1 MAARMVAARVVA
13 SAAIAASLAG
23 CAALPAV
30 LAVAGKALPII
41 QVAAAVAVDAWCSEI
56 VGADGR
62 DAIRSHVY
70 GDARVSLIR
79 RDGC

>member
-1 MAARMVAARVVA
+1 MASRIAFAALLLPPT
-13 SAAIAASLAG
+13 LAG
-23 CAALPAV
+23 CAAFPAV

-41 QVAAAVAVDAWCSEI
+41 QVAAAVVVDAYCSEI

-70 GDARVSLIR
+70 GDAQVSLIR

>member
-1 MAARMVAARVVA
+1 MAIRSLGLAALLLAPAV
-13 SAAIAASLAG
+13 AG

-30 LAVAGKALPII
+30 LAAAGHVMPVI
-41 QVAAAVAVDAWCSEI
+41 QIAAAVAVDLYCSEI

-62 DAIRSHVY
+62 DAVRSHVY
-70 GDARVSLIR
+70 GDRRRSVIR

>member
-1 MAARMVAARVVA
+1 MARRSLGLAALLLA
-13 SAAIAASLAG
+13 PALAG
-23 CAALPAV
+23 CAALPVV
-30 LAVAGKALPII
+30 LVVAGKALPLI
-41 QVAAAVAVDAWCSEI
+41 QVAAAVAVDAYCSEI